1 MKKNIIITGANGY
14 VGAML
19 IDQFL
24 KRDDIGV
31 VIGIDKDN
39 YDELL
44 NQLLNKTE
52 NKNKLFFINKNLAD
66 SSWESDVN
74 NICKDHNIK
83 ITDIIHTAWQ
93 IREMYN
99 NQKTEWD
106 WNINGSDNVF
116 NFAFNN
122 NIEKIIHFSTVA
134 SYGAFADNSLDYYF
148 TEEDKFRKSGY
159 LYAEEKRIAEERL
172 REIFEKNQANG
183 RCETSVIILRPAA
196 ISGPRGRYG
205 RIRFG
210 LQSALSGSLKKE
222 KSIIYNIIGMMTGF
236 VPVTKKWLRQFIH
249 EDDVNDIVQTVLIN
263 NPKSKYNIY
272 NICPPGETVRA
283 RDMAKAVNKKM
294 IRIHPQII
302 RIVFGIFWH
311 ITRGKVPTGSSAWK
325 GYSYPIAV
333 TGEKLARDYNY
344 KYKYDCKEAFVTKEG
359 RYNYYIK

>member
-14 VGAML
+14 IGAML

-24 KRDDIGV
+24 KRDDIGII
-31 VIGIDKDN
+31 IGIDKDN

-52 NKNKLFFINKNLAD
+52 NKNRLFFINKNLAD
-66 SSWESDVN
+66 ISWQDDVE
-74 NICKDHNIK
+74 NICKNNNFK
-83 ITDIIHTAWQ
+83 INNVIHTAWQ

-99 NQKTEWD
+99 NQKTEWE
-106 WNINGSDNVF
+106 WNITGSENVF
-116 NFAFNN
+116 NFAFDNN
-122 NIEKIIHFSTVA
+122 VEKLIYFSTVA
-134 SYGAFADNSLDYYF
+134 SYGAFADNKVDYYF
-148 TEEDKFRKSGY
+148 TEEDEFRKSGY

-172 REIFEKNQANG
+172 RNIFDKNKDKI
-183 RCETSVIILRPAA
+183 TSVIILRPAA

-222 KSIIYNIIGMMTGF
+222 KSIVYNIIALMTGF

-249 EDDVNDIVQTVLIN
+249 EDDVNDLVQAVLFN
-263 NPKSKYNIY
+263 SPKNKYNIY

-283 RDMAKAVNKKM
+283 SDMAKAVNKKM
-294 IRIHPQII
+294 IRIHPQLI

-311 ITRGKVPTGSSAWK
+311 LTRGKVPTGSSAWK

-333 TGEKLARDYNY
+333 SGEKISRDYNY
-344 KYKYDCKEAFVTKEG
+344 KYKYECKEVFVTNEG
-359 RYNYYIK
+359 RYNYYVRG